1 MGRIN
6 ESVYGS
12 PETWT
17 NNPLNAL
24 NANRWNF
31 GKCPS
36 FGKLEDGVTQNKVAI
51 NAHIDRSLSWCG
63 LGADSNYNKVDIYN
77 AKDNWSKV
85 QLITENSQFFF
96 YSRPDINFT
105 WNNTDF
111 VIHQATNSNTSSERA
126 LWSPIPSLSTV
137 NKHRF
142 MYPVVDIDLKKLKF
156 LIKVRAAT
164 DTTFSTQADFDFDDY
179 KNNHTGDY
187 PIIRKI
193 YGMPYNYNNLNTWG
207 DLAGTGANYNFFGVA
222 MFHDYPTSWGDNSIM
237 YTCFDKT
244 NSNDPDFTFI
254 LYGAR
259 NNRYAVSQNTLRH
272 VLSIGQPKYITVG
285 SYNYFYQNEN
295 IADILES
302 ALKTIACFGVF
313 FCLNSADVQK
323 DLDDVSTYM
332 GVIDPDGIGRGTYT
346 HGTANRDN
354 PNWNWNGTKESN
366 YDYTKPVDPTH
377 YDKTTVFGS
386 NNLYNTFIQ
395 YYALS
400 PAQVTNL
407 CGQIYTYVNSLD
419 PANVD
424 INQSIVKTFYTN
436 NPLDCVVSL
445 KKFPFNIVDYFDP
458 NSVIPPVNV
467 KLGNLVTGAVGWK
480 LNGTYTVVDFGQY
493 DFYPHFGNT
502 FLDYSPYTYAELII
516 PFCGSVRLDMA
527 YFMGHKLKL
536 KMVVDVYTG
545 ACTCYILADN
555 LCIDSVSG
563 NCAIDVPIS
572 GIQSAD
578 FQNSVQNA
586 ITNVKNAKI
595 NAKAIKTQSGF
606 SISLM
611 QSGLNLLQDLG
622 VKKAEKAAY
631 TAGQFTNLSSF
642 LNIGSTISNA
652 GKTYD
657 MTKVALEQANYDLK
671 HIETPFNS
679 VGSQSAANA
688 YVEEMQ
694 ARLIIY
700 RPKFIDGYDA
710 TVYGK
715 TEGFACMKTT
725 TVNACSGLT
734 SGNINLNGVTTTNGK
749 ALTEEE
755 KAMIIS
761 AFAKGVIL

>member
-1 MGRIN
+1 MLIN
-6 ESVYGS
+6 ESVYGLENDWINA
-12 PETWT
+12 PLAGA
-17 NNPLNAL
+17 NNGDWQFGKVA
-24 NANRWNF
+24 NF
-31 GKCPS
+31 GS
-36 FGKLEDGVTQNKVAI
+36 GNHTLQSGNTAGKTPI
-51 NAHIDRSLSWCG
+51 NNHIDRSLSWCA
-63 LGADSNYNKVDIYN
+63 LGSESNYCNLTIYD
-77 AKDNWSKV
+77 KDGN
-85 QLITENSQFFF
+85 TTTHRTDENLNFFF
-96 YSRPDINFT
+96 WQRYNINSVGQLQSNVVR
-105 WNNTDF
+105 NNAD
-111 VIHQATNSNTSSERA
+111 NM
-126 LWSPIPSLSTV
+126 LWSPISNFGTNSTHRYITPFTNLYI
-137 NKHRF
+137 NKIVWVI
-142 MYPVVDIDLKKLKF
+142 YVK
-156 LIKVRAAT
+156 AAT
-164 DTTFSTQADFDFDDY
+164 DTTLASIYTYTYADY
-179 KNNHTGDY
+179 TANHKVDH
-187 PIIRKI
+187 PVIIQI
-193 YGMPYNYNNLNTWG
+193 YAEPYVYRTVSDNRQNYNSTSSISSHPNTVITLG
-207 DLAGTGANYNFFGVA
+207 LFTEFDLPNTGGNSCI
-222 MFHDYPTSWGDNSIM
+222 DYA
-237 YTCFDKT
+237 CFDGDRTTNLLLFGKRNESDNLSNAMYKYIIAVGNVKT
-244 NSNDPDFTFI
+244 N
-254 LYGAR
+254 G
-259 NNRYAVSQNTLRH
+259 NNAALKVYQDDNIDAVL
-272 VLSIGQPKYITVG
+272 
-285 SYNYFYQNEN
+285 EN
-295 IADILES
+295 
-302 ALKTIACFGVF
+302 ALKTIACFGFYFVF
-313 FCLNSADVQK
+313 DSAYVNDA
-323 DLDDVSTYM
+323 LDSNNVYM
-332 GVIDPDGIGRGTYT
+332 GVIPENGVSHGEYT
-346 HGTANRDN
+346 HGAANREN
-354 PNWNWNGTKESN
+354 PNWNWNGTNDST

-386 NNLYNTFIQ
+386 NSLYNTFIQ

-493 DFYPHFGNT
+493 DFFPHFGNT

-606 SISLM
+606 STSLM

-679 VGSQSAANA
+679 VGSQSAANS

-734 SGNINLNGVTTTNGK
+734 SGNINLSGVTTTNGK